1 MTMSSTGSNAV
12 PPRALHEHGYA
23 AASDDVDRH
32 RHGRIDWGAVI
43 AGVAML
49 VAVTLILNLLGVGIG
64 FTATEPL
71 QPGETP
77 SATTFGVTGGIWWVV
92 SNWIAVTIGAF
103 IAGRVAHRLLDVD
116 GGLHGLVVW
125 AIGLILT
132 MTLFAS
138 IAGSIASG
146 VTATVGTGLQTA
158 AQTENRSLVDRLTAP
173 AGERSDLEAELRR
186 FIADPQ
192 SVDRNRIVDI
202 IAREAGIDR
211 AEAERRLATAE
222 TEARQAA
229 DTATTVLGQA
239 AIWGVVALLIGAVAG
254 YFGGRWGAQSA
265 RTVTRRSTTA

>member
-1 MTMSSTGSNAV
+1 MTMQSTGATGL
-12 PPRALHEHGYA
+12 PPRAATDPRLNVG
-23 AASDDVDRH
+23 SDDIERS

-64 FTATEPL
+64 ITATEPL

-77 SATTFGVTGGIWWVV
+77 SATAFGIGAGIWWVV
-92 SNWIAVTIGAF
+92 SNWIAVGVGAF

-132 MTLFAS
+132 MTMFAS

-146 VTATVGTGLQTA
+146 VTSTIGMGVQTA
-158 AQTENRSLVDRLTAP
+158 AQSDNRSLVDRLTAP
-173 AGERSDLEAELRR
+173 ANQQTDLEAELRR
-186 FIADPQ
+186 FIANPE
-192 SVDRNRIVDI
+192 SVDRNRIVDV
-202 IAREAGIDR
+202 IAREAGVDR
-211 AEAERRLATAE
+211 TEAERRLAQAE

-229 DTATTVLGQA
+229 DTAATVLGQT

-265 RTVTRRSTTA
+265 RTATRRSTTA